1 MGGLQR
7 RRIEGWWW
15 YVPLFI
21 LTWWALH
28 QSGVHATIA
37 GVALGL
43 LSRSDKADPADPV
56 DRWEHFMRPISAGF
70 VVPVFA
76 LTAAGGVAIN
86 PAALQLIF
94 TTPIGLGGIVCGL
107 VFGKPIGIFFG
118 ARLTTLLTRARLAAD
133 LRWSELFSMSVLA
146 GGVGFTVSLFV
157 SELAFVGHPEIIEE
171 AKAAVLTGR

>member
-1 MGGLQR
+1 
-7 RRIEGWWW
+7 
-15 YVPLFI
+15 
-21 LTWWALH
+21 
-28 QSGVHATIA
+28 
-37 GVALGL
+37 
-43 LSRSDKADPADPV
+43 
-56 DRWEHFMRPISAGF
+56 MRPISAGF

-76 LTAAGGVAIN
+76 LTAAGVAIN

-94 TTPIGLGGIVCGL
+94 TTPIGLGIVCGL